1 MVPLFDLKTQYQC
14 IREEIREAIDEVL
27 DNTHYILGPA
37 VDAFET
43 EFSAY
48 CGVSHSVGVNNGTN
62 AIQLALLAAGVG
74 PGDEVITVPHTFI
87 ATVSAIRYTGAT
99 PVLVDVEPETLTIDP
114 YQIEAAI
121 TPRTRA
127 VIPVHLYGH
136 PAEMD
141 TILEIARRH
150 DLSVIED
157 CAQAHGATYKGRRVG
172 TLGHYGCFSFYPS
185 KNLGA
190 CGEAGLVTTNN
201 DEGAKKLRML
211 RDWGA
216 RAKNNHEVLGFNMRM
231 EGLQGAVLGVKLRYL
246 DSWIEQRQACAA
258 YYDEELSEAHV
269 SLPYRR
275 PATSHVY
282 HLYVIRSEGRDELQ
296 THLASLG
303 VQSGVHYPTPVHL
316 QKAHADLNYKRG
328 DFPITERAADTVL
341 SIPMFPELTRE
352 QQDQVV
358 SAIKTFALEEVA

>member
-1 MVPLFDLKTQYQC
+1 MVPLFDLKIQYQS
-14 IREEIREAIDEVL
+14 IRKEIRDAIDEVL
-27 DNTHYILGPA
+27 DGAHYILGPA
-37 VDAFET
+37 VDEFEAA
-43 EFSAY
+43 FSAY
-48 CGVSHSVGVNNGTN
+48 CGVSHSIGVNNGTN

-74 PGDEVITVPHTFI
+74 SGDEVITVPHTFI

-99 PVLVDVEPETLTIDP
+99 PVLVDVEPKTLTIDP
-114 YQIEAAI
+114 SQIEAAI

-150 DLSVIED
+150 DLKVIED

-172 TLGHYGCFSFYPS
+172 SLGDYGCFSFYPS

-190 CGEAGLVTTNN
+190 CGEGGLVTTND
-201 DEGAKKLRML
+201 DEGARKLRML

-216 RAKNNHEVLGFNMRM
+216 RSKNIHELLGFNMRL
-231 EGLQGAVLGVKLRYL
+231 EGLQGAVLNVKLRHL
-246 DSWIEQRQACAA
+246 DKWIDWRRACAA
-258 YYDEELSEAHV
+258 YYSEELSDANV
-269 SLPYRR
+269 FLPCER
-275 PATSHVY
+275 PGISHVY
-282 HLYVIRSEGRDELQ
+282 HLYVIRSDKRDELQ

-328 DFPITERAADTVL
+328 NFPIAERAAETVL

-358 SAIKTFALEEVA
+358 SAIKTFALAGVV